1 MAYYNQQ
8 AFFELLKTG
17 LWGRAVAYLNLDV
30 RVDWDEVY
38 RLAEEQSVTGVILAG
53 IEHSNIKPSQDFLLQ
68 WIGEVQIL
76 EQTNKAMNKFIEKL
90 VGKMREADIYTL
102 LVKGQGIAQCYERP
116 LWRSSGDVDFFL
128 SKENYE
134 KAKKF
139 LKPLSTDGKPER
151 QYSKEIGYYI
161 DSWMVELHASQRT
174 GLSTRVDCEI
184 DAVQK
189 DLFYGGNVRSW
200 DNNGTTV
207 FLPSPDNDVFLV
219 FTHSIKHFYKEGGQC
234 LRQICDLCRLIWTY
248 KESLNHELL
257 EARIRKAGLMS
268 EWKAFASLAVD
279 YLGMPSEAMPLY
291 SKKKKWSKKAKA
303 VMAFFLKGGE
313 WNKYQDTVTLSKIF
327 PLSVFRFLPSLLFNV
342 NLLKIK
348 EKMFAKS
355 CQHEKLLAIS

>member
-1 MAYYNQQ
+1 MIHNNQQ
-8 AFFELLKTG
+8 AFFELLKAG
-17 LWGRAVAYLNLDV
+17 LWGAAGAYLNPDENV
-30 RVDWDEVY
+30 NWDEVC
-38 RLAEEQSVTGVILAG
+38 RLAEEQSVVGVVLAG
-53 IEHSNIKPSQDFLLQ
+53 IEHSNIKPSQDLLLQ
-68 WIGEVQIL
+68 WIGEVQII

-90 VGKMREADIYTL
+90 VGKMREEDIYTL
-102 LVKGQGIAQCYERP
+102 LVKGQGIAQCYEKP

-139 LKPLSTDGKPER
+139 LNPLSTDGKPER

-161 DSWMVELHASQRT
+161 DSWLVELHASQRT
-174 GLSTRVDCEI
+174 GLSTRVDSVI
-184 DAVQK
+184 DEVQK

-219 FTHSIKHFYKEGGQC
+219 FTHAIKHFYKEGGQC

-257 EARIRKAGLMS
+257 ESRIRKAGLMS
-268 EWKAFASLAVD
+268 EWKAFATVAVE
-279 YLGMPSEAMPLY
+279 YLGMPSGAMPLY
-291 SKKKKWSKKAKA
+291 SKNKKWSKKANA

-313 WNKYQDTVTLSKIF
+313 WEKIQDTITLNKSF
-327 PLSVFRFLPSLLFNV
+327 PLSVLRFLPSLLFNV
-342 NLLKIK
+342 NWLKIK
-348 EKMFAKS
+348 ER
-355 CQHEKLLAIS
+355 LLKI